1 VSHITAKIT
10 KNGNELVLK
19 IAPPASEYVVVRA
32 RRVGSPRSGGTDA
45 TRESLNAELAEAQ
58 KTFADAIENGSPE
71 EIISRA
77 KARLEELKR
86 RQKEL
91 DQGTKLE

>member
-1 VSHITAKIT
+1 MLSKMD
-10 KNGNELVLK
+10 
-19 IAPPASEYVVVRA
+19 P
-32 RRVGSPRSGGTDA
+32 
-45 TRESLNAELAEAQ
+45 
-58 KTFADAIENGSPE
+58 PE
-71 EIISRA
+71 EISRT

>member
-32 RRVGSPRSGGTDA
+32 RRVGSPRSGWTDA
-45 TRESLNAELAEAQ
+45 TRESLNAGLAEAQ

-71 EIISRA
+71 EISRA

-91 DQGTKLE
+91 DQGTELE

>member
-1 VSHITAKIT
+1 MSHITAKIT

-45 TRESLNAELAEAQ
+45 TRESLNAGLAEAQ
-58 KTFADAIENGSPE
+58 KAYADAIENGSPE
-71 EIISRA
+71 EISRT